1 MYEPVKQG
9 RRADVV
15 ADQLRRLIVE
25 ATLRPGVRLPTERD
39 LAERFQTSRPT
50 IRDAVTRLE
59 REGLVS
65 MRRDGM
71 HVADLAGATIGQP
84 LSALLMSDLRGV
96 DDYMEFRH
104 ILEGS
109 AAYLAALRSN
119 EVDRERLRR
128 CYDHMVKRH
137 EIGDAEAEATADADF
152 HLAVYEMSH
161 NVVILH
167 VLRALADIQRNDVL
181 QNRNRLY
188 LRQGYRQITL
198 KQHKAIYDAI
208 IAGAPEEARQ
218 SAQAHISFAKEA
230 IAESRKAEERLDV
243 SLRRGEAWEKMDG

>member
-1 MYEPVKQG
+1 MYQPVKQG
-9 RRADVV
+9 RRADAV
-15 ADQLRRLIVE
+15 ADQLRQLIVE
-25 ATLRPGVRLPTERD
+25 GTLRPGVRLPTERD

-59 REGLVS
+59 HDGLLS
-65 MRRDGM
+65 MQRDGM
-71 HVADLAGATIGQP
+71 HVADPAAETIAQP
-84 LSALLMSDLRGV
+84 LSALLMSDIRGV

-119 EVDRERLRR
+119 EIDREHLRR
-128 CYDHMVKRH
+128 CFETMVRLH
-137 EIGDAEAEATADADF
+137 EVGDPEAEAAADADF
-152 HLAVYEMSH
+152 HLAIYEMSH

-167 VLRALADIQRNDVL
+167 VLRALSDILRNDVL

-198 KQHKAIYDAI
+198 KQHRSIYDAI
-208 IAGAPEEARQ
+208 IGGAPEEARQ

-230 IAESRKAEERLDV
+230 IAESRKAQERLDV
-243 SLRRGEAWEKMDG
+243 SRRRAAAGDLK